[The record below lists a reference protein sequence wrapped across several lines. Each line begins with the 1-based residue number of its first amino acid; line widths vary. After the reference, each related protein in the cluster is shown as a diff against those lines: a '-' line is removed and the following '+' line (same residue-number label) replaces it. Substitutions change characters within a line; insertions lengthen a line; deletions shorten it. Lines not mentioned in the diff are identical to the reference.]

1 MPKDAKKSKK
11 SKGEMSLDCTIN
23 LHKRCHGIQFKKKA
37 PRALREIKKYVAKTM
52 MTNVTIFLI
61 SY

>member
-1 MPKDAKKSKK
+1 MPKDKKDKK
-11 SKGEMSLDCTIN
+11 TKGEISLDCTIN

-52 MTNVTIFLI
+52 LTEVYYL
-61 SY
+61 

>member
-1 MPKDAKKSKK
+1 MPKDSKKTKK
-11 SKGEMSLDCTIN
+11 SKGEISLDCTIN

-52 MTNVTIFLI
+52 MTDVNFDNNN
-61 SY
+61 